1 MNGVT
6 SAMVPNSTT
15 PITTMNR
22 QPLTKLRSLN
32 ISKRTNGSAVVSEC
46 AKK

>member
-6 SAMVPNSTT
+6 RAIVPNSTT
-15 PITTMNR
+15 PITTMKM

-32 ISKRTNGSAVVSEC
+32 ISNRTNGSSVVSEC

>member
-6 SAMVPNSTT
+6 CAMVPNSTT
-15 PITTMNR
+15 PITSMNT

-32 ISKRTNGSAVVSEC
+32 MLKFTKGCCVVNEW

>member
-1 MNGVT
+1 MNGVI

-15 PITTMNR
+15 PITTMNTT
-22 QPLTKLRSLN
+22 PATKLRSLN
-32 ISKRTNGSAVVSEC
+32 ISKRTKGSGVVSEW